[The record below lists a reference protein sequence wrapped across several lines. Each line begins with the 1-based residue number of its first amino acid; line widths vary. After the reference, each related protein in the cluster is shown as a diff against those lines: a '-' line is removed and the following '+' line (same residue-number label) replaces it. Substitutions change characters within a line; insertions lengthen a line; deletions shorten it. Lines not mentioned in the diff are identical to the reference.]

1 MEKDTVAMY
10 FVAAA
15 VAQLSGDA
23 RECVLTK
30 AAIPPDLLSA
40 PHARVTAESFAAL
53 WMAVAHELDDEFFG
67 LDTRRMKVG
76 SFALLCHAVLH
87 CANLDKAL
95 KGILRGFGVLL
106 DDIRADLRLEN
117 GQAVVS
123 VADRIASPS
132 DRRFAE
138 ETLLIMIHGLMCW
151 LAGKRIPLTRAEFAY
166 PRPIQAP
173 EYAVMYSENLHFD
186 VACTR
191 ICFDARF
198 LGASVVQNAGT
209 LRQFLRTA
217 PQSVFL
223 KYKNEDSWTTKLR
236 RRLRGSIGEP
246 TWPLLQ
252 DVASEFHVTPT
263 TLRRRLI
270 AEGTS
275 FQDIKDQLRR
285 DAAIDHLCNSAL
297 NVAQIATLV
306 GFQDP
311 SAFHRAFKQWSGVQ
325 PREYRLRQTQP
336 APSEGSAE
344 CPNS

>member
-1 MEKDTVAMY
+1 MEKDTVSMY

-15 VAQLSGDA
+15 VAKLSGRA
-23 RECVLTK
+23 RERVLTR

-40 PHARVTAESFAAL
+40 PQARVTAESFAAL
-53 WMAVAHELDDEFFG
+53 WMAVADELDDEFFG
-67 LDTRRMKVG
+67 LDTRRMKIG

-87 CANLDKAL
+87 CTNLDKAI
-95 KGILRGFGVLL
+95 KGILRGFGLFL
-106 DDIRADLRLEN
+106 DDIRADVRLEE

-123 VADRIASPS
+123 IANKIASPF

-138 ETLLIMIHGLMCW
+138 ETLLIMIHGLICW
-151 LAGKRIPLTRAEFAY
+151 LAGKRIALTRAEFAY
-166 PRPIQAP
+166 PRPIQAQ
-173 EYAVMYSENLHFD
+173 EYAVMYSENLQFD

-191 ICFDARF
+191 IFFDARF
-198 LGASVVQNAGT
+198 LGAPVVQNAST

-223 KYKNEDSWTTKLR
+223 KYKNEDSWTAKLR
-236 RRLRGSIGEP
+236 RRLRGSIGEA

-252 DVASEFHVTPT
+252 DLAREFHVTPT
-263 TLRRRLI
+263 TLRRRLT

-297 NVAQIATLV
+297 NVTEIATLV

-325 PREYRLRQTQP
+325 PREYRLRQTRE
-336 APSEGSAE
+336 ALSK
-344 CPNS
+344 